1 MQFFLKWLYD
11 VCAEF
16 RWQPEITAINYRA
29 LYTAN
34 DWAYNDIPNMM
45 PSQKYSWHGY
55 ANGPQPDEAYPHRTD
70 VEMEGKERR

>member
-1 MQFFLKWLYD
+1 MRILNITAGSMRKCAKCDLSEMQFFLKWLYD

-34 DWAYNDIPNMM
+34 D
-45 PSQKYSWHGY
+45 
-55 ANGPQPDEAYPHRTD
+55 
-70 VEMEGKERR
+70 